1 MSSPVQAACE
11 RFSRRSFVLMTFAGF
26 LPLASFVS
34 STGLRMSHSASSPL
48 LFLPAPE
55 FQAASFL
62 SRAFMWGCDLV
73 LVLKTQPELS

>member
-1 MSSPVQAACE
+1 
-11 RFSRRSFVLMTFAGF
+11 MTFAGF

-55 FQAASFL
+55 FQAAPFL
-62 SRAFMWGCDLV
+62 FPRFYVGLRFGSG
-73 LVLKTQPELS
+73 PEDAT